1 MYEELREKIAQ
12 KLYAVRFLSPPWEN
26 RKPHARKAFYHMADE
41 ILSIIADGLGE
52 KINNIFD
59 HCYTE
64 GSPDYPDL
72 MVFQRQKALN
82 EIMVLFKPLK
92 KEE

>member
-1 MYEELREKIAQ
+1 MYEELREKVN
-12 KLYAVRFLSPPWEN
+12 L
-26 RKPHARKAFYHMADE
+26 AFCKNSTCYSACSFPESDCPQAKVATRE